1 MVFKLFNKSLL
12 ALIIITV
19 SCAIYTEFITI
30 IGQTFFHNQANGSLI
45 IKNNQIYGSKLLSQ
59 PFSGENYLW
68 GRQMN
73 LTVGD
78 ISGNSKSQSVI
89 YSSASQLSPNDT
101 NYQKSIKEK
110 KSGIQNL
117 NNKESAKKVPVELIT
132 NSGSGLD
139 PEISPSA
146 AMYQASRIAASR
158 KINKQSVVKIIKE
171 NTKQRTLGVLGEP
184 RVNVL
189 EVNLALDNAASQGD

>member
-59 PFSGENYLW
+59 PFSGEDYLW

-110 KSGIQNL
+110 KSDIQNL
-117 NNKESAKKVPVELIT
+117 NNKEFAKKVPVELIT

-146 AMYQASRIAASR
+146 AMYQASRIAEAR
-158 KINKQSVVKIIKE
+158 KISKQSVVKIIKG

-189 EVNLALDNAASQGD
+189 EVNLALDKVASQGD